1 MIEPTTLA
9 RPYARAAF
17 QFAVDNTAVDV
28 WYEALQLLTAVVVE
42 PSVACILDDPAST
55 AVQRAETV
63 SAVLGDDAPVGLAQ
77 FIAVLAEN
85 HRLSLTGEVTR
96 LFAELKAS
104 LDAATN
110 VTLTSA
116 FDVDDATVEILSSA
130 LKAKLGKTVD
140 MTVKTD
146 STLLGGAII
155 RAGDLVIDG
164 SVRGRLH
171 KLATALKS

>member
-1 MIEPTTLA
+1 M
-9 RPYARAAF
+9 
-17 QFAVDNTAVDV
+17 DNTAVDV
-28 WYEALQLLTAVVVE
+28 WYEALQVLASVVAE
-42 PSVACILDDPAST
+42 PNVARILDDPAST
-55 AVQRAETV
+55 AAQRAETV
-63 SAVLGDDAPVGLAQ
+63 SAVLGNDAPEGLAQ
-77 FIAVLAEN
+77 FVAVLSEN

-104 LDAATN
+104 LDAATS

-116 FDVDDATVEILSSA
+116 FDVSDATVETLSSA
-130 LKAKLGKTVD
+130 LKAQLGKTVD

-155 RAGDLVIDG
+155 RAGDMVIDG

>member
-63 SAVLGDDAPVGLAQ
+63 SAVLG
-77 FIAVLAEN
+77 
-85 HRLSLTGEVTR
+85 LSL
-96 LFAELKAS
+96 
-104 LDAATN
+104 
-110 VTLTSA
+110 
-116 FDVDDATVEILSSA
+116 IH
-130 LKAKLGKTVD
+130 
-140 MTVKTD
+140 
-146 STLLGGAII
+146 I
-155 RAGDLVIDG
+155 
-164 SVRGRLH
+164 
-171 KLATALKS
+171 

>member
-1 MIEPTTLA
+1 
-9 RPYARAAF
+9 
-17 QFAVDNTAVDV
+17 
-28 WYEALQLLTAVVVE
+28 
-42 PSVACILDDPAST
+42 
-55 AVQRAETV
+55 
-63 SAVLGDDAPVGLAQ
+63 
-77 FIAVLAEN
+77 
-85 HRLSLTGEVTR
+85 LTGEVTR

-116 FDVDDATVEILSSA
+116 FDVDDATVETLSSA